1 MVNIFVLEVL
11 LMKIDWGSLIIIIG
25 KVKLRNMEFIVRS
38 IFVRCEDF
46 FLNVFVFFEL
56 VVKEIFEFLNEIVFF
71 LDFVIVFK
79 SKIL

>member
-38 IFVRCEDF
+38 IFVSCEDF
-46 FLNVFVFFEL
+46 FINVFVFFEL

>member
-1 MVNIFVLEVL
+1 
-11 LMKIDWGSLIIIIG
+11 MKIDWGSLIIIIG

-38 IFVRCEDF
+38 IFVSCEDF
-46 FLNVFVFFEL
+46 FINVFVFFEL

>member
-1 MVNIFVLEVL
+1 
-11 LMKIDWGSLIIIIG
+11 MKIDWGSLIIIIG

-46 FLNVFVFFEL
+46 FLNVFVFFKL

>member
-1 MVNIFVLEVL
+1 
-11 LMKIDWGSLIIIIG
+11 MKIDWGSLIIIIG

>member
-46 FLNVFVFFEL
+46 FLNVFVFFKL